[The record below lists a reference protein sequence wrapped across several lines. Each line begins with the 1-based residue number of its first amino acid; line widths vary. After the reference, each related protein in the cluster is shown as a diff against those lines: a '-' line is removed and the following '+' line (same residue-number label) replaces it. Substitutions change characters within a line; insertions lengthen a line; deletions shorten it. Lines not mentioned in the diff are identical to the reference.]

1 MMMEVET
8 GRILKGNDPIEGN
21 HFFLNHD
28 YGRKGIL
35 LTLGGMAVFR
45 GRYDTIPS

>member
-21 HFFLNHD
+21 PFFPEPWLREEGYIAD
-28 YGRKGIL
+28 FGRDGC
-35 LTLGGMAVFR
+35 F
-45 GRYDTIPS
+45 